1 MDKQINIRR
10 CSSDVRSTH
19 YEDQKIRVLSC
30 EGKLLF
36 LIMSVALVSGATNNT
51 NWKHGFQ
58 TLECVSNQIAAVTAM
73 KKPNARMNIC
83 RFETNYGRAIFME
96 YGQETGE
103 GHILCLS
110 CDRTYFCSSIVLMSQ
125 LDEHT
130 HKHLALS
137 LQGMVKS
144 DG

>member
-1 MDKQINIRR
+1 MYYEPKD
-10 CSSDVRSTH
+10 SSSKLR
-19 YEDQKIRVLSC
+19 
-30 EGKLLF
+30 GKAAF
-36 LIMSVALVSGATNNT
+36 SDHVSAPVSGAANNT

-73 KKPNARMNIC
+73 KKSNARMNIC

-110 CDRTYFCSSIVLMSQ
+110 CDRTYSCSSIVLIVTNRRE
-125 LDEHT
+125 D
-130 HKHLALS
+130 A
-137 LQGMVKS
+137 
-144 DG
+144 